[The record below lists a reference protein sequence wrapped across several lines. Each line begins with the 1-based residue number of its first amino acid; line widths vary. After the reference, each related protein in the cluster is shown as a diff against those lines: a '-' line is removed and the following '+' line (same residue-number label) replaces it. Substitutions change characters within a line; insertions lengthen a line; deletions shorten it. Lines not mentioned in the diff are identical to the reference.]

1 MKTLLH
7 YTKIAMALCVTTVAQ
22 AQIDYQENFSA
33 GATGWAGSGFE
44 ATAVGD
50 CSGNGAIRARV
61 NKGLAENR
69 DIVALSAPLGVS
81 DGSEVVLQYDVR
93 LLAYDAVLPQ
103 NAVPNG
109 DFGRVTV
116 DAATTPQGPW
126 TLIDRID
133 ISNYVPTTECLR
145 RTASVEAPTGQRL
158 YLRFTAMPGT
168 AITTDFYVYIDEI
181 RALQGATVTG
191 LVSTEV
197 ATLASAYINPADNYL
212 HIEYAAPVDEWAI
225 FNMQGQ
231 QVSVRDL
238 DGNGTRLDISGL
250 AFGNYMI
257 KLRSAD
263 RIETLNI
270 MKK

>member
-7 YTKIAMALCVTTVAQ
+7 YTKIAMALCVTAVAQ
-22 AQIDYQENFSA
+22 AQIDYQENFAA

-44 ATAVGD
+44 ATVVGD

-61 NKGLAENR
+61 NRDLAENKS
-69 DIVALSAPLGVS
+69 IVALSAPLGVS

-126 TLIDRID
+126 TAIDRID
-133 ISNYVPTTECLR
+133 ISNYAPTTECLR
-145 RTASVEAPTGQRL
+145 RTATVEAPLGQCL
-158 YLRFTAMPGT
+158 YLRFSAIPGT
-168 AITTDFYVYIDEI
+168 AVNTDFYLYVDEI
-181 RALQGATVTG
+181 SALQGTLASG
-191 LVSTEV
+191 GVSTEV

-212 HIEYAAPVDEWAI
+212 HIEYAVPVDEWAI

-250 AFGNYMI
+250 AFGSYMI

-263 RIETLNI
+263 KIETLNI
-270 MKK
+270 MKQ